1 VTGPPCDGDQ
11 IARLRNWRRVWA
23 VAAVHGESDQ
33 LGRILDAL
41 PRRLD
46 AGDKL
51 VFLGN
56 YVGYG
61 PDVGGTLDRLIAFR
75 RAFLALP
82 GNFLGDFVLLRGWQ
96 EEMWHKLLQ
105 LQFAANPRDVLQW
118 MLDRGLEATLFAY
131 GADARRAQAAARDG
145 VMGLTRWTASLR
157 AAIDARPGHRAL
169 FNALKHAA
177 IADDDRLLFVHAGFE
192 PRKPLESQGDILWWG
207 GGDFWSRSEPRGGI
221 GRVVRG
227 FSPDHG
233 GFRETAHAV
242 SLDSGSGFGGPLLA
256 ACFDRDGAAVD
267 SLSA

>member
-1 VTGPPCDGDQ
+1 
-11 IARLRNWRRVWA
+11 
-23 VAAVHGESDQ
+23 VAAIHGESER
-33 LGRILDAL
+33 LAGILEAL
-41 PRRLD
+41 PRRLGV
-46 AGDKL
+46 GDKL

-82 GNFLGDFVLLRGWQ
+82 GHFLGDFVLLRGWQ
-96 EEMWHKLLQ
+96 EEMWSKLLQ
-105 LQFAANPRDVLQW
+105 LQFAANPREVLQW
-118 MLDRGLEATLFAY
+118 MLDRGLEATLFPY
-131 GADARRAQAAARDG
+131 GAESRRAQAAARDG
-145 VMGLTRWTASLR
+145 VMGLTRWTASVR

-177 IADDDRLLFVHAGFE
+177 ITDDGRLLFVHAGFD
-192 PRKPLESQGDILWWG
+192 PRKSLESQGDILWWG
-207 GGDFWSRSEPRGGI
+207 GPDILAPSEPPGAI

-233 GFRETAHAV
+233 GFRQTDSAV
-242 SLDSGSGFGGPLLA
+242 SLDAGSGFGGPLLA
-256 ACFDRDGAAVD
+256 ACFDRAGAVID